1 MKTSTE
7 SSDSV
12 KGTPVYLIL
21 SCNTVEE
28 LSQMVSEALKD
39 GTLCL
44 HGQPFVFK
52 DQVCQAVK
60 FLNPDGGDG
69 GLLAVRL

>member
-1 MKTSTE
+1 M
-7 SSDSV
+7 
-12 KGTPVYLIL
+12 
-21 SCNTVEE
+21 VEE
-28 LSQMVSEALKD
+28 LSQKVSEALKD

-44 HGQPFVFK
+44 QGQPFVFK

-60 FLNPDGGDG
+60 FLGPGGGDG

>member
-1 MKTSTE
+1 MSG
-7 SSDSV
+7 S
-12 KGTPVYLIL
+12 KGAPAFFII

-28 LSQMVSEALKD
+28 LSQKVSEGLKD

-52 DQVCQAVK
+52 DQICQALK
-60 FLNPDGGDG
+60 FASLP
-69 GLLAVRL
+69 